1 MQMFEG
7 KVGKMLSLRAVLIEL
22 RLLDLSFEEALDKT
36 GVSEADIKR
45 LRNAIAVEVL
55 ETLVRSGREV
65 VEDYQFEV

>member
-1 MQMFEG
+1 
-7 KVGKMLSLRAVLIEL
+7 MLSLRAVLIEL
-22 RLLDLSFEEALDKT
+22 KLLDLSFEEALDKT

-65 VEDYQFEV
+65 VEDYQFEVQ